1 MHVTVLTTD
10 PSGHLPTDEQRE
22 GVTVRRIRGS
32 PRRLGLDVARAL
44 YRRIACGQWDVVHV
58 QSYHTFVAPIAMLS
72 ALRARVPYVLTFHS
86 GGHSSSLRHR
96 GRPLQRAVLR
106 PLFGRAERLIGT
118 ASFEITGYMRELRL
132 PAELFALIPNGME
145 APTDREAREP
155 PIHGLIA
162 SVGRLER
169 YKGHHRVISA
179 LPFVLEHEP
188 AARLW
193 IAGTGPYEGEL
204 RKLAQRLG
212 IDHRVEIRAVAS
224 DRHSAM
230 LHELGKVQLVVLLS
244 DFETHPIAALEALT
258 VGRPLIVADGSGLG
272 ELGRQGLARLVD
284 RDAPPATV
292 AAAIVEELR
301 TPTKAPRVEPFTW
314 DDCAAQLLTLYQTV
328 RAQARCAS

>member
-1 MHVTVLTTD
+1 MSQALDGELVSPGSVASGLAPLRILMVTPHFLPEMGGVERHVHETSRRLAQAGLHVTVLTTD

-118 ASFEITGYMRELRL
+118 ASFEITGFMRELRL

-145 APTDREAREP
+145 APTDGEAREP

-162 SVGRLER
+162 SV
-169 YKGHHRVISA
+169 
-179 LPFVLEHEP
+179 
-188 AARLW
+188 
-193 IAGTGPYEGEL
+193 
-204 RKLAQRLG
+204 
-212 IDHRVEIRAVAS
+212 
-224 DRHSAM
+224 
-230 LHELGKVQLVVLLS
+230 
-244 DFETHPIAALEALT
+244 
-258 VGRPLIVADGSGLG
+258 
-272 ELGRQGLARLVD
+272 
-284 RDAPPATV
+284 
-292 AAAIVEELR
+292 
-301 TPTKAPRVEPFTW
+301 
-314 DDCAAQLLTLYQTV
+314 
-328 RAQARCAS
+328 